1 MLLKKQEQDNKT
13 KSIYASSNICASIY
27 DKDSSSLTIIFNN
40 GGQYIYEGVT
50 KGDYLRFEMADSQG
64 AVFNSHLKK
73 YSFKKLDKVDVKDIL
88 VEVNTIKNA
97 EEKVMIDYA
106 VGVMLEKMKAVI
118 QYHNTS
124 GELESGLLAKVKEA
138 IADYDKTID
147 SKLDKVNG

>member
-27 DKDSSSLTIIFNN
+27 DKDNSLLTIIFNN

-73 YSFKKLDKVDVKDIL
+73 YPFKKLDKIDVKDIL
-88 VEVNTIKNA
+88 VEVTQIQGA
-97 EEKVMIDYA
+97 EDKAKIDYA
-106 VGVMLEKMKAVI
+106 VKIMVDQMKAVI
-118 QYHNTS
+118 TYYDTTS
-124 GELESGLLAKVKEA
+124 DVESGLLTKAKDA
-138 IADYDKTID
+138 IAAYDKAVE